1 VTDFT
6 EVADRVWVARYEW
19 ADANV
24 TAIGSDRGLVVV
36 DTHGSTAA
44 GRVVLDDLRRL
55 GEGSV
60 AAVVNTHWHWDH
72 SFGNAAFREQ
82 DPEVPIHAHE
92 DAARLLAEKGEY
104 MKGRFAESDDP
115 HAEEV
120 AATQLVLPDHTF
132 SSARSLDLGDRLVE
146 LVFPG
151 RGHTDGDLLVVV
163 PDAAVVL
170 GGDLIEE
177 SARPWI
183 GLDSWPLEW
192 HASLDVMLS
201 LVAPVTTVVPGH
213 GVPVDRG
220 FVEGQRDEL
229 AVIAE
234 TVRRLAGDGVPLDQA
249 VAAGDWPWESDD
261 RIANACRRGYEQLP
275 PGGRALPLVQP
286 TS

>member
-1 VTDFT
+1 MTDFT

-24 TAIGSDRGLVVV
+24 TAIGSERGLVVV

-44 GRVVLDDLRRL
+44 GRTVVEDLRRL
-55 GEGSV
+55 GAGQV

-92 DAARLLAEKGEY
+92 DAARMLAEEGEA
-104 MKGRFAESDDP
+104 MKERFATFDDP
-115 HAEEV
+115 HVEEV
-120 AATQLVLPDHTF
+120 AATELVVPDHTF
-132 SSARSLDLGDRLVE
+132 SSTRSLDLGDRLVE

-151 RGHTDGDLLVVV
+151 RGHTDGDLVVVV
-163 PDAAVVL
+163 PDAGVVM
-170 GGDLIEE
+170 GGDLVEE
-177 SARPWI
+177 SAHPFI

-192 HASLDVMLS
+192 HGSLDVVLS
-201 LVAPVTTVVPGH
+201 LVAPTTQVVPGH
-213 GVPVDRG
+213 GLPVDRG
-220 FVEGQRDEL
+220 FVENQRDEL

-234 TVRRLAGDGVPLDQA
+234 TVRRLAADGVPLEEA
-249 VAAGDWPWESDD
+249 VAQGEWPWEADR

-275 PGGRALPLVQP
+275 PGGRALPLA
-286 TS
+286 

>member
-24 TAIGSDRGLVVV
+24 TAIGSERGLVVV

-44 GRVVLDDLRRL
+44 GRTVVEDLRRL
-55 GEGSV
+55 AAGPV

-82 DPEVPIHAHE
+82 DPRVPIHAQE
-92 DAARLLAEKGEY
+92 DAARMLSEQGEH
-104 MKGRFAESDDP
+104 MKARFAESADP

-120 AATQLVLPDHTF
+120 AETELVVPDHLF

-151 RGHTDGDLLVVV
+151 RGHTDGDLVVVV
-163 PDAAVVL
+163 PDVGVLL
-170 GGDLIEE
+170 GGDLVEE

-183 GLDSWPLEW
+183 GMDSFPLEW
-192 HASLDVMLS
+192 YGSLDVVLS
-201 LVAPVTTVVPGH
+201 LVGPRTQVVPGH
-213 GVPVDRG
+213 GVPVDRD
-220 FVEGQRDEL
+220 FVETQRDEL
-229 AVIAE
+229 AAIGE
-234 TVRRLAGDGVPLDQA
+234 TVRRLAGDGVPLEEA
-249 VAAGDWPWESDD
+249 VASGEWPWEPDD

-275 PGGRALPLVQP
+275 PGGRALPLA
-286 TS
+286 

>member
-1 VTDFT
+1 MTDFV

-36 DTHGSTAA
+36 DTHGSVAA
-44 GRVVLDDLRRL
+44 GRAVIGDLDRL
-55 GEGSV
+55 GAGPV

-72 SFGNAAFREQ
+72 SFGNAAFRER

-92 DAARLLAEKGEY
+92 DAARMLAEEGAT
-104 MKGRFAESDDP
+104 MKQRFAESDDP
-115 HAEEV
+115 HRDEV
-120 AATQLVLPDHTF
+120 AATELVIPDHTF
-132 SSARSLDLGDRLVE
+132 SSTRSLDLGDRLVE

-151 RGHTDGDLLVVV
+151 RGHTDGDLLVRV
-163 PDAAVVL
+163 PDVDVVL

-183 GLDSWPLEW
+183 GLDSWPLDW
-192 HASLDVMLS
+192 HATLDVMLS
-201 LVAPVTTVVPGH
+201 LVTPATRVVPGH
-213 GVPVDRG
+213 GVPVDRA
-220 FVEGQRDEL
+220 FVETLRDEL

-234 TVRRLAGDGVPLDQA
+234 TVRRLAGSGVPLERA
-249 VAAGDWPWESDD
+249 VAEGDWPWEPDD

-275 PGGRALPLVQP
+275 PGGRALPIA
-286 TS
+286 

>member
-1 VTDFT
+1 MTDFV

-24 TAIGSDRGLVVV
+24 TAIGGSRGLVVV

-44 GRVVLDDLRRL
+44 GRAVVDDVRRL
-55 GEGSV
+55 GAGPV

-82 DPEVPIHAHE
+82 DPAVPIHAHE
-92 DAARLLAEKGEY
+92 DAARMLAEKGEY

-115 HAEEV
+115 HGADV
-120 AATQLVLPDHTF
+120 AATELVIPDHTF
-132 SSARSLDLGDRLVE
+132 SSTRGLDLGDRLVE

-151 RGHTDGDLLVVV
+151 RGHTDGDLVVRV
-163 PDAAVVL
+163 PDVDVIL
-170 GGDLIEE
+170 GGDLVEE

-192 HASLDVMLS
+192 HLSLDVVLS
-201 LVAPVTTVVPGH
+201 LVTSSTRVIPGH

-220 FVEGQRDEL
+220 FVETQRDDL
-229 AVIAE
+229 AVIGE
-234 TVRRLAGDGVPLDQA
+234 TVRRLCGEGVPLADA
-249 VAAGDWPWESDD
+249 VAEGDWPWEADE

-275 PGGRALPLVQP
+275 PPVRTLPLA
-286 TS
+286 